1 MNTTDNPAPEV
12 CVIGVGNPFRG
23 DDSIG
28 LRVVQTLRERTPEAA
43 LFFEVSG
50 EAIALMEAF
59 AEKNTVLLID
69 AAQTGAAA
77 GTLHRFDASQ
87 QPLPSSLLRY
97 STHLL
102 SVPDA
107 LEMARALDRLP
118 EKIIVYGIEGTHFDT
133 SESLSPALESSLESV
148 VNQILEE
155 LQSLG

>member
-1 MNTTDNPAPEV
+1 MNTTGTPAPQV
-12 CVIGVGNPFRG
+12 CIIGVGNPFRG
-23 DDSIG
+23 DDSVG
-28 LRVVQTLRERTPEAA
+28 LRVVQMLRERAPEAA
-43 LFFEVSG
+43 LFLEVSG
-50 EAIALMEAF
+50 EAIALMEAL
-59 AEKNTVLLID
+59 EDQDTVLLID

-118 EKIIVYGIEGTHFDT
+118 HKVIVYGIEGIHFET
-133 SESLSPALESSLESV
+133 SESLSPELESSLDAI

-155 LQSLG
+155 LPSPA